1 MALSSIITVLAA
13 LIAGSSA
20 FAGPGVQPVRQTNCF
35 AAPHTCGFPDASN
48 TGVPKG
54 MALKP
59 SGSIEV
65 KEDGA
70 VISGLEVNG
79 TIEVDADDVTIENTK
94 VTLGG
99 SGCGSQTTCGNYDL
113 HIEDGSTGTVI
124 RDSEFLAAPG
134 TTCEHS
140 VRNSA
145 GSDMKLIRVY
155 MKGCDSNIYG
165 GGIVKDSYGLAQIAI
180 ADDHVENVY
189 FDDSRFIAIHDT
201 LLNPVGQ
208 TAVIFGDS
216 NGGEETSDC
225 RNRITVR
232 SSLLAGGG
240 YSLYPCAHAEGPGT
254 SKLTV
259 EGNHFARC
267 KSKEGYEPDG
277 GAHPCVGG
285 PDSYGYYPNSGS
297 YGVMTDYFAGASTWR
312 GNVWDDNL
320 SKLCIDGNTTKGSCS
335 RGGRR

>member
-1 MALSSIITVLAA
+1 MAFTSLITVLAA
-13 LIAGSSA
+13 LIAGSPA
-20 FAGPGVQPVRQTNCF
+20 FAGPGVKPVHQAHCF
-35 AAPHTCGFPDASN
+35 SSPHVCGFPDASN

-54 MALKP
+54 MSLKP

-70 VISGLEVNG
+70 VVKGLEVTG
-79 TIEVDADDVTIENTK
+79 TIEVDADDVTIEDTK
-94 VTLGG
+94 VTLTGP
-99 SGCGSQTTCGNYDL
+99 GCGTQTTCGNYDL
-113 HIEDGSTGTVI
+113 HVEAGSTGTVVK
-124 RDSEFLAAPG
+124 DSEFLTAPG

-145 GSDMKLIRVY
+145 GPDMKLIRVY
-155 MKGCDSNIYG
+155 MRGCDSNVYG
-165 GGIVKDSYGLAQIAI
+165 GGIVKDSYGLARLAI

-189 FDDSRFIAIHDT
+189 FDDSRFTAIHDT

-216 NGGEETSDC
+216 NGGEETPAC

-232 SSLLAGGG
+232 SSLIAGGG

-254 SKLTV
+254 SRLTV

-267 KSKEGYEPDG
+267 RTKETYEPDG

-285 PDSYGYYPNSGS
+285 PDSSGFYPNSGA
-297 YGVMTDYFAGASTWR
+297 YGVMTDYFPSVTKWR

-320 SKLCIDGNTTKGSCS
+320 AKLCIDGRTAKGSCG
-335 RGGRR
+335 RGRR